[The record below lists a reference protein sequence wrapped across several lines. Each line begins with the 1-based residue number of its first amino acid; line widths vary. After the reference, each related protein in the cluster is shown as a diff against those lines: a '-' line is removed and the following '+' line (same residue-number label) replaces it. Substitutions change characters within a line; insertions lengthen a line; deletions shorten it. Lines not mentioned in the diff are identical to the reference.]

1 MSNVSNANSSSPL
14 FGQASVLA
22 GQVRRYKTREE
33 LGIGE
38 DIAWPN
44 ESYSHFIVVGQIG
57 SKPVFVIQDFDGQSC
72 RMIRSVDLENNTLI
86 AGEA

>member
-1 MSNVSNANSSSPL
+1 MSNVNNAVL
-14 FGQASVLA
+14 FDQAPVLA

-33 LGIGE
+33 LGIDE
-38 DIAWPN
+38 DVEWPN

-86 AGEA
+86 VGEV